1 MSLHLPLVV
10 GAGSQEGEAAEYL
23 PMPHEMATFRMPPVS
38 RLDGG
43 AGTAEAC
50 AILRALHDEM
60 TAWRFGTGEQP
71 ILVLTGLAER
81 NPGAL
86 AFINESLGQGE
97 VSAVIDGT
105 QRVAIQETA
114 FASVWRVQHLDEQ
127 GTVLVDT
134 LEVGPIPEVV
144 RERAMAS
151 ARAAEV
157 VEIGAPPE
165 GYMNSPSILH
175 ELVSAS
181 ARFRPGQAAHVVNLT
196 LLPVTPEDHLHLETT
211 LGIGST
217 TILSRGYGNCRI
229 SATALSN
236 VWWVRYFN
244 SMDTLI
250 LDTIEVVDVP
260 QAALAARE
268 DFEDS
273 TERLE
278 QLLAILAEP
287 EA

>member
-1 MSLHLPLVV
+1 MTVHLPLIV

-23 PMPHEMATFRMPPVS
+23 PMPHEMATFRMPAVS
-38 RLDGG
+38 RPGSG
-43 AGTAEAC
+43 EATAEAC
-50 AILRALHDEM
+50 TILGALLAEM
-60 TAWRFGTGEQP
+60 KAWRFGTGEQP
-71 ILVLTGLAER
+71 LFVLTGLAAR

-86 AFINESLGQGE
+86 ALINESLGQGE
-97 VSAVIDGT
+97 VSAVIDGPT
-105 QRVAIQETA
+105 RIAIQETA
-114 FASVWRVQHLDEQ
+114 FASIWRVQHLD
-127 GTVLVDT
+127 GKGAVLSDT
-134 LEVGPIPEVV
+134 LEVGPIPEAV

-151 ARAAEV
+151 ARPAEV

-165 GYMNSPSILH
+165 GHMNSPSILH

-181 ARFRPGQAAHVVNLT
+181 ARFRPGQPAHVVNLT
-196 LLPVTPEDHLHLETT
+196 LLPVTPEDHLHLEAT
-211 LGIGST
+211 LGTGAT

-273 TERLE
+273 TERLD
-278 QLLAILAEP
+278 QLLSILAEP